1 MNPAIGMWTASLF
14 FGIAA
19 AIVSFCGRG
28 YFARLLDLIERDLSG
43 KQRRMRASMGNL
55 RRAIIGWLI
64 ATGGVFL
71 ALLIVAD
78 SLIFALLACLF
89 LVCTPWYLLHRA
101 AARRRQKIEDQLADT
116 MVMLANAV
124 RAGLA
129 LSQSLEILAQQCP
142 APINAEF
149 RQIVNEYQ
157 MGRPL
162 EQTLTEA
169 KQRLRSENFSLFA
182 AALLASHES
191 GGRLNETVERIA
203 TSVRELERL
212 RRKVRSETAQA
223 RRSAAY
229 MAMIPA
235 VVLVV
240 YYFVDPRNTMLLFT
254 EVVGHMLLS
263 IVVVLDVVAYA
274 WARVILNPDI

>member
-1 MNPAIGMWTASLF
+1 MNPAIGMAAASLF
-14 FGIAA
+14 FGVAVA
-19 AIVSFCGRG
+19 MASFYCRG
-28 YFARLLDLIERDLSG
+28 YFAHLLDLIESDLSG
-43 KQRRMRASMGNL
+43 KQRRMRTSMGNL
-55 RRAIIGWLI
+55 RKMIVGWLI
-64 ATGGVFL
+64 ATGVVFL
-71 ALLIVAD
+71 VLLIAMD
-78 SLIFALLACLF
+78 SLIFAVLACVF
-89 LVCTPWYLLHRA
+89 MICTPWYLLHRA

-116 MVMLANAV
+116 MVMLANSV
-124 RAGLA
+124 RAGLS
-129 LSQSLEILAQQCP
+129 LSQSLDILAQQCP

-157 MGRPL
+157 MGKPL
-162 EQTLTEA
+162 ERTLTEA
-169 KQRLRSENFSLFA
+169 KARLQSENFALFA
-182 AALLASHES
+182 ATMLASQES

-223 RRSAAY
+223 RRSAVY

-240 YYFVDPRNTMLLFT
+240 YYFVDPKSTSLLFT
-254 EVVGHMLLS
+254 EIAGHVLLS
-263 IVVVLDVVAYA
+263 VVVVLNVVAYV

>member
-1 MNPAIGMWTASLF
+1 MNPAGMWLASLF
-14 FGIAA
+14 FGVAVA
-19 AIVSFCGRG
+19 LASFCCRD
-28 YFARLLDLIERDLSG
+28 YFAHLLDLIEKDLSG

-55 RRAIIGWLI
+55 RKMIIGWLI
-64 ATGGVFL
+64 ATGSIFL
-71 ALLIVAD
+71 VLLIALD
-78 SLIFALLACLF
+78 SLIFALLACAF
-89 LVCTPWYLLHRA
+89 MICTPWYLLHRA
-101 AARRRQKIEDQLADT
+101 AGRRRQKIEDQLADT
-116 MVMLANAV
+116 MVMLANSV
-124 RAGLA
+124 RAGLS

-142 APINAEF
+142 PPINAEF

-157 MGRPL
+157 MGKPL
-162 EQTLTEA
+162 QRTLTEA
-169 KQRLRSENFSLFA
+169 KARLQSENFALFA
-182 AALLASHES
+182 ATMLASQES

-223 RRSAAY
+223 RRSAVY

-240 YYFVDPRNTMLLFT
+240 YYFVDPRNTMLLFS
-254 EVVGHMLLS
+254 EVAGHVLLS
-263 IVVVLDVVAYA
+263 VVVVLNVVAYV